1 MKKKIIPV
9 QQILEESN
17 DFELCDQLVHALA
30 AKYGEDTMRMPGA
43 TVEEETVDLT
53 WYAAGVLGQ
62 GFGRFF
68 ETVSPDLNYR
78 KTIAAFRRIGCYDMA
93 NLIEKAVFLFPG
105 GRVPPRE
112 YGDEKDVYGMS
123 ENAKEQIAL
132 FMSLPEAI
140 RDDLDNQISGADKE
154 IEVKLAS
161 YIREHKDA
169 YRNLPPAVVIDVGG

>member
-1 MKKKIIPV
+1 
-9 QQILEESN
+9 
-17 DFELCDQLVHALA
+17 
-30 AKYGEDTMRMPGA
+30 
-43 TVEEETVDLT
+43 
-53 WYAAGVLGQ
+53 
-62 GFGRFF
+62 
-68 ETVSPDLNYR
+68 
-78 KTIAAFRRIGCYDMA
+78 
-93 NLIEKAVFLFPG
+93 
-105 GRVPPRE
+105 
-112 YGDEKDVYGMS
+112 MS